1 MAEEPNIQDDQFRET
16 YSDDNH
22 ILTYLLRRIK
32 GISPVA
38 GEPVDGLPGV
48 DDIIESMNS

>member
-1 MAEEPNIQDDQFRET
+1 MAEEPTIEEEQFSET
-16 YSDDNH
+16 HSDDYH
-22 ILTYLLRRIK
+22 ILNYLLRRIK